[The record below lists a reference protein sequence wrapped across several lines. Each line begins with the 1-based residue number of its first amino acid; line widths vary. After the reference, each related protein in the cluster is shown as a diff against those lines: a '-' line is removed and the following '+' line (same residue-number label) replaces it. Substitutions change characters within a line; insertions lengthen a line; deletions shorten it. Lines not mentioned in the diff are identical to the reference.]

1 MIVVSLGLR
10 SVVSFNSLKPAFLD
24 ASAAVK
30 LVLEENGSDR
40 LLKHFNPAG
49 SFFITSFCLFQALG
63 VLKRKMLK
71 KKIDRD
77 HYVGSG
83 FLLLS
88 YVQLKR
94 LSIEDPKMSTDETFR
109 CAVNFAQ
116 QYSLDLSDALQLV
129 GLKYGRLSQFVRESK
144 PVLVTADRDLEA
156 AARTEG
162 LRVWNCEDAETPPEQ

>member
-1 MIVVSLGLR
+1 
-10 SVVSFNSLKPAFLD
+10 VSFNSLKPAFLD

-30 LVLEENGSDR
+30 LVLEENGSDS

-116 QYSLDLSDALQLV
+116 QYSFDLSDALQFV
-129 GLKYGRLSQFVRESK
+129 GLKYGRLSQFVREPK
-144 PVLVTADRDLEA
+144 PVLVTQTETWKPQHGPKVFVFATAKTQKLHLSNEA
-156 AARTEG
+156 
-162 LRVWNCEDAETPPEQ
+162 